1 MSKRYSTE
9 LKFLMNPV
17 FTVGNTNEILGKN
30 MELYTKEFCTSKMRL
45 MSPYY
50 LTGELLFNLAF
61 SQDLDFI
68 AHYASFWK
76 TITPKHGLVRS
87 AYWWQ
92 AKYGHGF
99 DQIKYVIK
107 KLTADPNSRQAV
119 IHLKRPIEYYGK
131 DEICTLTVQFFIRDN
146 KLKMVVNMRSNDII
160 RGLPY
165 DHAVFVLLQHYI
177 ARQLNVEADCFY
189 YHNAASFHL
198 YHSDLDKIN
207 KDELN
212 SDASYPFE
220 ITNEFFEESD
230 HLVYF
235 EYLCRKNTFD
245 ICHGIEYINE
255 HFKDSL
261 AKTMAAILLMYKKP
275 HGDKLKIFDECLNDV
290 ECGLKDLLIDYQN
303 NLRSKK

>member
-1 MSKRYSTE
+1 
-9 LKFLMNPV
+9 MNAGNI
-17 FTVGNTNEILGKN
+17 VGNTNEIIGIH
-30 MELYTKEFCTSKMRL
+30 MELYTRDFYTSKMRL

-61 SQDLDFI
+61 SNDLDFI

-76 TITPKHGLVRS
+76 TITPNHGLVRS

-99 DQIKYVIK
+99 DQIKYIVE
-107 KLTADPNSRQAV
+107 KLKADPNSRQAV
-119 IHLKRPIEYYGK
+119 IHLKHPIEYYGK

-177 ARQLNVEADCFY
+177 ARKLNVEADCFY
-189 YHNAASFHL
+189 YHNTASFHL
-198 YHSDLDKIN
+198 YHDDLDKID
-207 KDELN
+207 KEESN
-212 SDASYPFE
+212 SCISYPFE
-220 ITNEFFEESD
+220 ITDEFFEESD

-235 EYLCRKNTFD
+235 ENLCRKNTFD
-245 ICHGIEYINE
+245 IYHGVEYINK

-261 AKTMAAILLMYKKP
+261 AKTMAAILFMYKKP
-275 HGDKLKIFDECLNDV
+275 HGDKLKIFYECLNDV
-290 ECGLKDLLIDYQN
+290 RCGLKDLLVDYQN
-303 NLRSKK
+303 NLRRKK

>member
-1 MSKRYSTE
+1 MSKNYS
-9 LKFLMNPV
+9 LNLMLLMNAGNV
-17 FTVGNTNEILGKN
+17 VGNTNEIIGRH
-30 MELYTKEFCTSKMRL
+30 MELYIKEFFTSKMRL

-50 LTGELLFNLAF
+50 LTGELLFSLAF
-61 SQDLDFI
+61 CNDIDFVS
-68 AHYASFWK
+68 HYSSFWK
-76 TITPKHGLVRS
+76 TITDGEFVRS

-99 DQIKYVIK
+99 DQIKYIVE
-107 KLTADPNSRQAV
+107 KLKADPNSRQAV
-119 IHLKRPIEYYGK
+119 IHLKHPIEYYGK

-198 YHSDLDKIN
+198 YHVDLDKIN
-207 KDELN
+207 KDEFN
-212 SDASYPFE
+212 SDVSYPFE

-230 HLVYF
+230 NLVYF
-235 EYLCRKNTFD
+235 EHLCRKNTFD
-245 ICHGIEYINE
+245 IYRGIEYINE

-261 AKTMAAILLMYKKP
+261 AKTMAAILFMYKKP
-275 HGDKLKIFDECLNDV
+275 HGDKLKIFYECLKDV
-290 ECGLKDLLIDYQN
+290 ECGLKDLLVDYQN
-303 NLRSKK
+303 NLRRKK